1 VLTAIWT
8 GPTYIQDIT
17 THTHFQAFEKQ
28 ALTRSNQQQETFA
41 MDRHSTFLGWEK
53 TPQPRRAPPPLPA
66 SPARA
71 PSSSHRLSPYKLKN
85 NPQQQQQQQQQE
97 DDTAAD
103 HQKKSPTRS
112 PARAR
117 RRLHSVGG
125 GKEKPLRKSVAAAAD
140 GGAQAI
146 NEGASFSTVCSIT
159 PKVLFGQEEN
169 PQAREIQTTSHPT
182 TMEWTT
188 DLEWERKYLLQI
200 CQDNAQDDCTD
211 TISKWEHILQRVRDF
226 PQVVQPVSLLLRSP
240 TTNPTLG
247 VEKPPD
253 RHQQQQEHVEL
264 YAKTILGAL
273 CSMDMSVTTAMS
285 GDGDNTSNS
294 RLLEQQKTSVIIC
307 DTIRTVLM
315 LCPWQVRCS
324 QVKAGHTPLRD
335 AVCNP
340 SCPPAVLE
348 MLVQADEAV
357 NAATGDTRS
366 VLGIRD
372 PDGLSPVDHLVHT
385 VQLAHHPVHPCQ
397 HHHPLLPKQNYTVAR
412 LESLLK
418 YARAPEEQKSDS
430 PSSPLLQFLSLGTSF
445 GILPG
450 AAVST
455 VAAVLP
461 VMTIMPMAAMVEQ
474 QHDNTTASRL
484 DRILQ
489 CTRLLLRWN
498 PALIRQT
505 SKISGCSPL
514 QVAIRNYGNFVPL
527 VREIIDRDDDGMMR
541 HRNHYG
547 DSPLHVACSV
557 GVPMDVLRLI
567 LARTLMADECSEEHH
582 HHHHHPGNSPSAS
595 EAAPHSL
602 VWSRNNSGYTPVD
615 LEWIRH
621 IEAGHGFF
629 THRSFYP
636 LDARGVRRPEGR
648 YDDLYDILLRQAV
661 DQVLEGQSLPT
672 RNARNAIASSS
683 ATAQPTTTVSRTDA
697 SLRFA
702 GANDSTVGLLLHRIF
717 LVIRASFRDSFSRSP
732 FDLSGDILHQ
742 ASVLSGPHGPT
753 LPRPVLELIFF
764 QHPEQLERQD
774 HAGKLPLH
782 YAVQLCR
789 AHEDASV
796 KSGEE
801 WKLWVQKLLF
811 HAPESC
817 AVKDHQGRL
826 PLHHA
831 LEYPSSSGRSQPE
844 QPAAPMVQEARNTI
858 VKDLVDRCPPT
869 VEEVDP
875 VSKLYPF
882 QLAAANPL
890 ISLNTVFSLL
900 RRGPAVMD

>member
-1 VLTAIWT
+1 
-8 GPTYIQDIT
+8 
-17 THTHFQAFEKQ
+17 
-28 ALTRSNQQQETFA
+28 

-53 TPQPRRAPPPLPA
+53 TPQPRRAPPPLPS
-66 SPARA
+66 SPA
-71 PSSSHRLSPYKLKN
+71 RLSPYKLKN
-85 NPQQQQQQQQQE
+85 QHRQQH
-97 DDTAAD
+97 DTAVD

-117 RRLHSVGG
+117 RRLHSVGAG
-125 GKEKPLRKSVAAAAD
+125 SKEKPVRKSVAAAVD

-146 NEGASFSTVCSIT
+146 DERSSFSTICSVT

-169 PQAREIQTTSHPT
+169 PEARGIDTTSHPRI
-182 TMEWTT
+182 MEWTT

-200 CQDNAQDDCTD
+200 CQDNAQDDSNTTN
-211 TISKWEHILQRVRDF
+211 TISKWTHILQRVRDV

-240 TTNPTLG
+240 TTNPNLG

-253 RHQQQQEHVEL
+253 RHPQQEEHVEL

-273 CSMDMSVTTAMS
+273 CSMDMSVRTMMS
-285 GDGDNTSNS
+285 GDGDTSNS
-294 RLLEQQKTSVIIC
+294 RLLEQQKNSVIIC

-335 AVCNP
+335 AVLNP

-348 MLVQADEAV
+348 MLIQADEAV

-385 VQLAHHPVHPCQ
+385 VQLAQHPVHPYHQ
-397 HHHPLLPKQNYTVAR
+397 HYPLLPKQDYTVAR

-418 YARAPEEQKSDS
+418 YARTPEEQKSDS
-430 PSSPLLQFLSLGTSF
+430 ASSPLLQLLSLGTSF

-461 VMTIMPMAAMVEQ
+461 IMTIMPMAAMVEQ
-474 QHDNTTASRL
+474 QHETTTASRL
-484 DRILQ
+484 DRILE

-567 LARTLMADECSEEHH
+567 LARTLMADECSEEHPH
-582 HHHHHPGNSPSAS
+582 HHLLQFAFGIRSRPSFTGVVA
-595 EAAPHSL
+595 EQFGIHT
-602 VWSRNNSGYTPVD
+602 RGSGMD
-615 LEWIRH
+615 S
-621 IEAGHGFF
+621 
-629 THRSFYP
+629 THR
-636 LDARGVRRPEGR
+636 GRP
-648 YDDLYDILLRQAV
+648 
-661 DQVLEGQSLPT
+661 
-672 RNARNAIASSS
+672 
-683 ATAQPTTTVSRTDA
+683 
-697 SLRFA
+697 RF
-702 GANDSTVGLLLHRIF
+702 
-717 LVIRASFRDSFSRSP
+717 
-732 FDLSGDILHQ
+732 
-742 ASVLSGPHGPT
+742 
-753 LPRPVLELIFF
+753 
-764 QHPEQLERQD
+764 
-774 HAGKLPLH
+774 
-782 YAVQLCR
+782 
-789 AHEDASV
+789 
-796 KSGEE
+796 
-801 WKLWVQKLLF
+801 F
-811 HAPESC
+811 HAPFL
-817 AVKDHQGRL
+817 L
-826 PLHHA
+826 PA
-831 LEYPSSSGRSQPE
+831 RRSWGSSSGRS
-844 QPAAPMVQEARNTI
+844 VRR
-858 VKDLVDRCPPT
+858 LVRHFA
-869 VEEVDP
+869 
-875 VSKLYPF
+875 S
-882 QLAAANPL
+882 A
-890 ISLNTVFSLL
+890 S
-900 RRGPAVMD
+900 R